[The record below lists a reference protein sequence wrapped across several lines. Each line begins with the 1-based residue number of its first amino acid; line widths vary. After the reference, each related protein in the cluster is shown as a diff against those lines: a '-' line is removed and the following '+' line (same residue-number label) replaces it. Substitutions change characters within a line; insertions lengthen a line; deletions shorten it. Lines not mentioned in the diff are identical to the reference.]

1 MPRACPAP
9 MRPALADWIITSSTA
24 AISDGF
30 VVPKG
35 HKLAI
40 SPDDQ
45 ELTDALLRE
54 FADGRF
60 QPPSIQKL
68 RCRTDR
74 NAKRL
79 SELIKL
85 CEARGQL
92 VPIAQGIWL
101 HADRHAELITTV
113 TAAIPADGG
122 LTVGDIRTLLDSS
135 RKFVVPIAEHL
146 DNLGITRRDGDLRK
160 LGPKATAR

>member
-1 MPRACPAP
+1 MPRACPAS
-9 MRPALADWIITSSTA
+9 MRPALADWIITSSNA
-24 AISDGF
+24 AVSDGF

-45 ELTDALLRE
+45 KLTDALLSE
-54 FADGRF
+54 FAEGRF
-60 QPPSIQKL
+60 QPPSIEKL

-85 CEARGQL
+85 CETQGRL
-92 VPIAQGIWL
+92 VSIAQGIWL
-101 HADRHAELITTV
+101 HADRHAELIDKV
-113 TAAIPADGG
+113 TAAIPKGDG
-122 LTVGDIRTLLDSS
+122 LSVGDIRTLLDSS

-146 DNLGITRRDGDLRK
+146 DKLGITRRDGDLRK
-160 LGPKATAR
+160 LGPKAAAV